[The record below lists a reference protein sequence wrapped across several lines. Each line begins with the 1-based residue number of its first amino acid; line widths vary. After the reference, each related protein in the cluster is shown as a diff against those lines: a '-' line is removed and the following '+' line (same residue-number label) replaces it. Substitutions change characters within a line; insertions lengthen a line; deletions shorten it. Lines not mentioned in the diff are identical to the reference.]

1 MKKLR
6 NKIFFVIILLLN
18 IFVISMMLIFNYQN
32 YRQKVEI
39 VKSSLMRMDTSKEKE
54 FDDKIKPPQ
63 SPEKSKDEDSDNL
76 NEINNNNNNDI
87 KSDNDRPKI
96 FMDLTA
102 YTVNLDK
109 NMKLKDVVNHTT
121 DNISD
126 DEIKSIAQNIL
137 DTTDFNKNT
146 QNTSTNIL
154 FSDYSYL
161 YTRNNES
168 LIIINNSNV
177 KQDIIDSIK
186 TTIIIFIALEVII
199 IIFSDRITQWII
211 KPVVLSFE
219 KQKQFIAD
227 ASHELKTPLA
237 VIYASSEALES
248 EPEEHKW
255 IENIKSETERMSKL
269 VTELLDM
276 AKTENMKKIN
286 YEKQDLSKIVEKSVL
301 TFESLLYEKDIKL
314 EYNISQNIQY
324 PCDPNRIKQLV
335 GILIDNAIKHSDIK
349 GEININLKKEKSGIL
364 LSVSNKGKEIPKEQ
378 RKKIFERFYRVDES
392 RNRNENRYGLGLAIA
407 KNIVEAHNGKIWVE
421 CENGI
426 TTFKILLK

>member
-63 SPEKSKDEDSDNL
+63 SPEKSKDEDGDNL

-109 NMKLKDVVNHTT
+109 NMKIKDVVNHTT

-146 QNTSTNIL
+146 QNTSTNIFRL
-154 FSDYSYL
+154 F
-161 YTRNNES
+161 
-168 LIIINNSNV
+168 
-177 KQDIIDSIK
+177 
-186 TTIIIFIALEVII
+186 IFI
-199 IIFSDRITQWII
+199 
-211 KPVVLSFE
+211 
-219 KQKQFIAD
+219 
-227 ASHELKTPLA
+227 
-237 VIYASSEALES
+237 Y
-248 EPEEHKW
+248 
-255 IENIKSETERMSKL
+255 
-269 VTELLDM
+269 
-276 AKTENMKKIN
+276 KK
-286 YEKQDLSKIVEKSVL
+286 
-301 TFESLLYEKDIKL
+301 
-314 EYNISQNIQY
+314 
-324 PCDPNRIKQLV
+324 
-335 GILIDNAIKHSDIK
+335 
-349 GEININLKKEKSGIL
+349 
-364 LSVSNKGKEIPKEQ
+364 
-378 RKKIFERFYRVDES
+378 
-392 RNRNENRYGLGLAIA
+392 
-407 KNIVEAHNGKIWVE
+407 
-421 CENGI
+421 
-426 TTFKILLK
+426 

>member
-18 IFVISMMLIFNYQN
+18 IFAISMMLIFNYQN

-63 SPEKSKDEDSDNL
+63 SPEKSKDEDGDNL

-109 NMKLKDVVNHTT
+109 NMKIKEVVNHTT

-248 EPEEHKW
+248 EPEEYKW